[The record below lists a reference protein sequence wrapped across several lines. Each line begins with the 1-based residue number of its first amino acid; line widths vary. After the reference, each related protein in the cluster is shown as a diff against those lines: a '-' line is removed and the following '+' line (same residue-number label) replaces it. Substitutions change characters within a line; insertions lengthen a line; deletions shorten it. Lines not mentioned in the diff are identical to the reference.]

1 MPESTR
7 TERPSTWRFKF
18 GLWVIIA
25 VTSLLIAGIRYWR
38 SADVHLLGL
47 AGFVVGVIG
56 AARTY
61 QTRRP
66 T

>member
-7 TERPSTWRFKF
+7 PESPSGWRFKF
-18 GLWVIIA
+18 GLWVIVA

-38 SADVHLLGL
+38 SADVYVLAL
-47 AGFVVGVIG
+47 AGFVVGVLG

-61 QTRRP
+61 VTRRP
-66 T
+66 K